1 MREARQGEGCF
12 FGEKHQKTFVSFVSC
27 GVSAR
32 VWLGF
37 ALAAAAAP
45 AARAQFVDPAAPQ
58 TATVQNDATAA
69 AVSALLAQA
78 KYWQANGAPSQSLDS
93 LRRLLQLDPTNA
105 DALVL
110 RVQIELTQG
119 DTVSASQ
126 DMATLR
132 QLQPTAAQIPLLA
145 RMQAEAANPVDTDA
159 LTAARNAAQAGN
171 YALAVSLYR
180 QAFHGSAPPSAYA
193 LEYYQ
198 TMAGTPDGW
207 GQTLSGLSD
216 IVSENPGDL
225 QAQLAFA
232 RVETYQASERQAGIS
247 RLAALTSY
255 PAIARGAATAWKQA
269 LAFLPETPDSVP
281 LYQAYLAKFPN
292 DPQVQTFISAANT
305 PKAASPADT
314 EGDDRAKAFA
324 ALNAGDLSSA
334 ASLFQAALAIETN
347 DPDAL
352 GGMGLVRLRQ
362 GESGAAR
369 DFLQRAIAADPAAA
383 AQWKAAL
390 SGADRAAAYASAT
403 SLLNAGDLTHAE
415 RALNEII
422 AGGGDTTGAYEMLA
436 TAQTRQGDLAGA
448 AASWRAVLAR
458 DPHNGQ
464 ALVGL
469 GSILSRQGDQQGAQT
484 LFQQAAASGQGA
496 LVASAQADALRRQA
510 RAASNP
516 TVALALARAAVAAAP
531 DDPWARLDLAR
542 ALKSAGQ
549 NGEARQQMDQLI
561 GGPNPSTADLQAAA
575 LFAAGDDR
583 LADANA
589 LVARLPASAMT
600 PDMRAIQA
608 RFALT
613 RQVANAV
620 AQGAGNP
627 ALTRQLL
634 VTMAATPDPDGS
646 RGAAIA
652 TALVNAGD
660 PEGAQLA
667 IQTAIAANPAA
678 DAAALMNYAN
688 ALLNAGQDSTALQLV
703 QNLQSRG
710 GLTPD
715 QQQTLTAL
723 SDGLAIRASDRLAKA
738 GKLADAYDQLAPG
751 LAKSPDDPAL
761 NMALARLYQDD
772 HQPKQALAINQALL
786 TNDPHNLEARDGAVN
801 AAIAAGDTKTA
812 SQLVQTG
819 ESLQPNEPRVWVM
832 AANLAQAQGD
842 NGAALSDLQTA
853 QTLRQQQLIAQSGGA
868 PAVAL
873 AAANPVQV
881 NPFGSADGGLSD
893 PGPSVLGVPAGTYPM
908 PPTPPD
914 ALSQQIASQI
924 NTLQAAQMAFG
935 QAGLDLNS
943 RSGSSGLDQL
953 QTFSTPI
960 IGSFSPRGV
969 GTVSLT
975 ATPIFLLAGQVSG
988 DPTSLSRFGS
998 DALDSAAVPKD
1009 QSAAGVGV
1017 NAAYTLPWFKAN
1029 VGGTP
1034 FGFHTENL
1042 VGGAE
1047 LDPTLPGGVS
1057 LSLAASRQP
1066 VTDSLLSYASTVDP
1080 RTGALFGAVLRDR
1093 VNAQVTLQTGA
1104 GYVYVGGGA
1113 DQLKGKHVARNNE
1126 IEFGAGGAYPVE
1138 QTDSSTTTAGV
1149 NVTYFSYSKNLRYFT
1164 LGQGGYFS
1172 PQSYFAVT
1180 IPLDYKET
1188 DGALTWEVGAMAG
1201 VQSYTENASPYYPE
1215 DPGLQAKL
1223 AAAAA
1228 TSTYLQSTYPGDSE
1242 TGIVG
1247 GVHGN
1252 FEYRLN
1258 NEFVIGGK
1266 LDYQRTANWNQTD
1279 ALLYARYLLGGP
1291 PQ

>member
-1 MREARQGEGCF
+1 
-12 FGEKHQKTFVSFVSC
+12 
-27 GVSAR
+27 
-32 VWLGF
+32 
-37 ALAAAAAP
+37 LATAAAP

-207 GQTLSGLSD
+207 GQALSGLND

-232 RVETYQASERQAGIS
+232 RVETYQASQRQAGIS
-247 RLAALTSY
+247 RLAALTNY
-255 PAIARGAATAWKQA
+255 PAISRGAATAWKQA

-292 DPQVQTFISAANT
+292 DPNVQTLLNAANT
-305 PKAASPADT
+305 PRAASPTDT

-324 ALNAGDLSSA
+324 ALNAGDLASA
-334 ASLFQAALAIETN
+334 GSLFQAALAIDPN
-347 DPDAL
+347 DPDSL

-362 GESGAAR
+362 GESSAAR
-369 DFLQRAIAADPAAA
+369 RFLQRAIAADPAAA
-383 AQWKAAL
+383 PQWQAAL
-390 SGADRAAAYASAT
+390 SGADRAAAYANAT
-403 SLLNAGDLTHAE
+403 ALLNAGDLTHAE

-448 AASWRAVLAR
+448 AASWREVLAR
-458 DPHNGQ
+458 DPRNGQ

-469 GSILSRQGDQQGAQT
+469 GTILSRQGDQQGAQK

-496 LVASAQADALRRQA
+496 LVASAQAAALRSQA
-510 RAASNP
+510 QAANNP
-516 TVALALARAAVAAAP
+516 TVALSLYRAAVAAAP

-542 ALKSAGQ
+542 ALKRAGQ
-549 NGEARQQMDQLI
+549 DGEARQQMDQLI
-561 GGPNPSTADLQAAA
+561 SGPNPSTADLQAAA

-600 PDMRAIQA
+600 PDMQAIQA

-613 RQVANAV
+613 RQVADAV
-620 AQGAGNP
+620 AQAAGNP

-634 VTMAATPDPDGS
+634 VTMAAAPDPDGS

-652 TALVNAGD
+652 SALVNAGD

-667 IQTAIAANPAA
+667 IQTAIAANPG
-678 DAAALMNYAN
+678 AN
-688 ALLNAGQDSTALQLV
+688 PAALLNYASAMLTAGQDSTALQLV

-761 NMALARLYQDD
+761 NTALARLYADD
-772 HQPKQALAINQALL
+772 HQPKQALAIDQALL
-786 TNDPHNLEARDGAVN
+786 TADPNNLDARDGAVN
-801 AAIAAGDTKTA
+801 AAIAAGDMKTA
-812 SQLVQTG
+812 AQLVQTG
-819 ESLQPNEPRVWVM
+819 ESLQLNEPRVWVM
-832 AANLAQAQGD
+832 AANLARAQGD

-853 QTLRQQQLIAQSGGA
+853 QSLRQQQLIAQSGGA

-873 AAANPVQV
+873 AAATPVQV
-881 NPFGSADGGLSD
+881 NPFGSADGGGLSD
-893 PGPSVLGVPAGTYPM
+893 PGPSVLGDPAGPYGTAPA
-908 PPTPPD
+908 PPD
-914 ALSQQIASQI
+914 ALSQQIATQI
-924 NTLQAAQMAFG
+924 SALQTAQMSFA
-935 QAGLDLNS
+935 QAGIDLNS

-953 QTFSTPI
+953 QSFSTPI

-975 ATPIFLLAGQVSG
+975 ATPVFLLAGQVSG

-1009 QSAAGVGV
+1009 QSAAGIGV
-1017 NAAYTLPWFKAN
+1017 NAAYTLPWLKAN
-1029 VGGTP
+1029 IGGTP

-1057 LSLAASRQP
+1057 LALAASRQP

-1113 DQLKGKHVARNNE
+1113 DQLKGKHVAQNNE
-1126 IEFGAGGAYPVE
+1126 IEFGAGGAYPVA

-1188 DGALTWEVGAMAG
+1188 DGALTWEVGATAG

-1215 DPGLQAKL
+1215 DPGLQADL

-1228 TSTYLQSTYPGDSE
+1228 HSPYLKSTYPGVSAS
-1242 TGIVG
+1242 GIVG
-1247 GVHGN
+1247 GAHGS

-1279 ALLYARYLLGGP
+1279 ALLYARYLLGVP